1 MSSKYLCSTYVPAT
15 NSIMNT
21 FGVMPSYAL
30 NRQCSSVKGE
40 LHSCEFPRY
49 LGANGA
55 TRTPPSVT
63 GETIEDSL
71 SVAPRDEWVLF
82 CNRDKFDLIAI
93 YDDASETP
101 GPPDAP
107 LSRLIRAIYE
117 TAFRKILKRVPVLL
131 IGGLEAWKREF
142 GDQELVVEQA
152 PVAPVAP
159 VPVTTPLVS
168 PPPAAEAYV
177 PSPPQ
182 PPVSQLAPISRT
194 SPPGAAMTTPQPEA
208 IRSLPPVPRSPLPN
222 RTMAGMQ
229 SVPDSRPS
237 TVSDNHP
244 RQSFDHGGV
253 SPRYGFF

>member
-1 MSSKYLCSTYVPAT
+1 MLRARV
-15 NSIMNT
+15 
-21 FGVMPSYAL
+21 
-30 NRQCSSVKGE
+30 
-40 LHSCEFPRY
+40 H
-49 LGANGA
+49 
-55 TRTPPSVT
+55 SVT

-101 GPPDAP
+101 GPADAP
-107 LSRLIRAIYE
+107 LARLIRAIYE

-152 PVAPVAP
+152 HVAP

-168 PPPAAEAYV
+168 PQPAPEAYV

-182 PPVSQLAPISRT
+182 LPVSQLAPISRT
-194 SPPGAAMTTPQPEA
+194 SPPGPVATSSHPER
-208 IRSLPPVPRSPLPN
+208 IRSLPPVPRSPLPI
-222 RTMAGMQ
+222 RTMAGTQ

-237 TVSDNHP
+237 TVPDSHP
-244 RQSFDHGGV
+244 RQSFDHGPV
-253 SPRYGFF
+253 SPRYGLF